1 MREQNKIEDNRGFA
15 RSVISPTFA
24 KNFIKTYITND

>member
-1 MREQNKIEDNRGFA
+1 MGKQNPIEDNHGFT
-15 RSVISPTFA
+15 RSIISPTFA